1 MEDML
6 GRFKGDLGAI
16 GADIRQL
23 QEQSAAMSVRLKNR
37 QAAEQRLASFLDS
50 LALPPALIT
59 TIVRVR
65 TSTCMSA
72 EPKALQLQRSISIC
86 AHVRC
91 RATASASPRQNKGT
105 AVQSLVAP
113 QDHPPQSVVA

>member
-65 TSTCMSA
+65 SRD
-72 EPKALQLQRSISIC
+72 ALLCSISW
-86 AHVRC
+86 
-91 RATASASPRQNKGT
+91 SAD
-105 AVQSLVAP
+105 ADA
-113 QDHPPQSVVA
+113 

>member
-1 MEDML
+1 MPTWLNIVLLPCGQLSACDEELAGMEDML

-65 TSTCMSA
+65 IVGRVSA
-72 EPKALQLQRSISIC
+72 VKRYDC
-86 AHVRC
+86 
-91 RATASASPRQNKGT
+91 SA
-105 AVQSLVAP
+105 
-113 QDHPPQSVVA
+113 

>member
-65 TSTCMSA
+65 RCNA
-72 EPKALQLQRSISIC
+72 RAAL
-86 AHVRC
+86 
-91 RATASASPRQNKGT
+91 
-105 AVQSLVAP
+105 
-113 QDHPPQSVVA
+113 